1 VQAARA
7 QYLTSQWFADQG
19 FAVVVIDG
27 RGTPGR
33 GSAWERAVH
42 LDLAGPVLDDQVD
55 GLLAAAEAGLVAY
68 GYELNPI
75 LCLISKIRCWKY
87 RQQIHIYWGNFW
99 KVDFPPQTIGIYV
112 FLLDRFMVQLG
123 EQLEQQAG
131 RLQRPL
137 KVVSYTFQ
145 IPGRKPTA
153 QKGALFAYIFELSE
167 KA

>member
-1 VQAARA
+1 
-7 QYLTSQWFADQG
+7 
-19 FAVVVIDG
+19 
-27 RGTPGR
+27 
-33 GSAWERAVH
+33 
-42 LDLAGPVLDDQVD
+42 
-55 GLLAAAEAGLVAY
+55 
-68 GYELNPI
+68 
-75 LCLISKIRCWKY
+75 LITKIRCSKY

-99 KVDFPPQTIGIYV
+99 KVDFPPQTKGIYV

-153 QKGALFAYIFELSE
+153 QKGALFAYIFEPSE